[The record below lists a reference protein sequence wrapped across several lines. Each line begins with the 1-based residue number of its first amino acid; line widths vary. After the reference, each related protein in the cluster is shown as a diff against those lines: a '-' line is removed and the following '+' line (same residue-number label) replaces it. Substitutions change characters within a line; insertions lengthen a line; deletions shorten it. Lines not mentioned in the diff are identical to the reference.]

1 VNRVNRNAAVFACRF
16 TGSVGLA
23 ASLFLWKVAGFGSFL
38 AGLAGSLFWFLLGRH
53 YGRRR
58 R

>member
-1 VNRVNRNAAVFACRF
+1 VNRNAAVFACRF
-16 TGSVGLA
+16 TGAVGLA

-53 YGRRR
+53 YGLRRR
-58 R
+58 